1 MIRDNGIQLDADLQ
15 HRIDELTHVTGLS
28 ATDVLRE
35 ALSEYAASRSNEP
48 RPDRKGSE
56 SVYDVLV
63 RTGLLGCIKDGPH
76 DLSTNPIHMEGF
88 GRD

>member
-1 MIRDNGIQLDADLQ
+1 MIRNNTIHLDAELQ
-15 HRIDELTHVTGLS
+15 QRIDELTLATGLS
-28 ATDVLRE
+28 AADVLRE
-35 ALSEYAASRSNEP
+35 ALSEYAAGRSNGS
-48 RPDRKGSE
+48 RPDREGSE

-88 GRD
+88 GT

>member
-1 MIRDNGIQLDADLQ
+1 MIRNDGIPLDAELQ
-15 HRIDELTHVTGLS
+15 AQIDELTHITGLS
-28 ATDVLRE
+28 AADVLRE
-35 ALSEYAASRSNEP
+35 ALSEYAASRSNGSRSEQE
-48 RPDRKGSE
+48 GSE

-63 RTGLLGCIKDGPH
+63 RTGLLGCIKNGPH